1 MKASFNILFS
11 VVTLLLC
18 SSQAM
23 CNNKIDKEYSSI
35 IPRVYL
41 DIIEEA
47 DSIVWYLLDPMS
59 EDTVLFDNDKNGEML
74 MCSTDTLQERRDAL
88 KSTLAYPQSF
98 RKNDMV
104 KESTFLPDIAV
115 YFYSKSSVVAFSYS
129 FYCDVCRFKR
139 NEKYQDADGELIRK
153 SVIQMACEIFPKDK
167 YLRNLKRK
175 EK

>member
-1 MKASFNILFS
+1 M
-11 VVTLLLC
+11 C
-18 SSQAM
+18 S
-23 CNNKIDKEYSSI
+23 NKIDKEDSSMI
-35 IPRVYL
+35 SREYL
-41 DIIEEA
+41 DIVDEA
-47 DSIVWYLLDPMS
+47 DSVVWYLLDPMS
-59 EDTVLFDNDKNGEML
+59 KDTTMFDNDKNGEIL

-88 KSTLAYPQSF
+88 KSTLTYPQSF

-139 NEKYQDADGELIRK
+139 DGKYLDADGESIRK
-153 SVIQMACEIFPKDK
+153 SVIQMACEIFPNDR